1 MAENK
6 STQRIPETVQQAFD
20 AVMAFQWPS
29 TDQPFREIIN
39 NAAEQESRSTSAL
52 RLNEYGLTSGMLPS
66 CIDQVAELRD
76 HFLQLHGTFD
86 TAIRPSLPK
95 INALQDIDEKIAD
108 KQKEFQDIE
117 ASTEKKHE
125 ADSKYE
131 TAKKNVTD
139 LEAEYK
145 AMYRA
150 EGQREAKDFPW
161 AAYAALLLGVGAAE
175 WMVNYETF
183 LNFTEVPLMAA
194 GATILVALA
203 VAFAAHFH
211 GTMFKGHQHFFGD
224 HVKTE
229 IKTRNILVIAIVST
243 VLALAFGGVGGARYL
258 LVVSQVSQL
267 GGGESS
273 LLGGDVVTINVGQV
287 VTISMVIN
295 IFVWF
300 VGAAIAY
307 AVHDENPDFT
317 DKLRKYK
324 KAQKIFEPLRQKR
337 DTEIGQLRAK
347 LQKDIE
353 ELKNTA
359 RAHEQ
364 EAKPLADL
372 LATANEKKNKISS
385 EADRLVNRLI
395 RTYRAALADQAA
407 VDNPELKFNKGGQ
420 LIDLEDYRQLNIEH
434 SFQNQLEELA

>member
-1 MAENK
+1 MVENLA
-6 STQRIPETVQQAFD
+6 QRIPESVQQAFD

-29 TDQPFREIIN
+29 TDQPFRERIN
-39 NAAEQESRSTSAL
+39 NSAEQESRSTAPL
-52 RLNEYGLTSGMLPS
+52 RLTEHGLTSGMLTACVDS
-66 CIDQVAELRD
+66 VSELCD
-76 HFLQLHGTFD
+76 HFTRLHNAFD
-86 TAIRPSLPK
+86 TAINFS
-95 INALQDIDEKIAD
+95 QEKIDALREVD
-108 KQKEFQDIE
+108 KKISSKQKEFQEIE
-117 ASTEKKHE
+117 AGTEKKHE
-125 ADSKYE
+125 ADSKYKV
-131 TAKKNVTD
+131 AKENVTN
-139 LEAEYK
+139 LETEYK

-150 EGQREAKDFPW
+150 EGQREAKDFSLIV
-161 AAYAALLLGVGAAE
+161 YGILLLGVGAAE

-211 GTMFKGHQHFFGD
+211 GTMFKGHQHFFGE
-224 HVKTE
+224 HVKIE
-229 IKTRNILVIAIVST
+229 IKNRNVFVIAIVT
-243 VLALAFGGVGGARYL
+243 AVLVLAFGGVGGARYL
-258 LVVSQVSQL
+258 LVAGQVSQL
-267 GGGESS
+267 GGGESG
-273 LLGGDVVTINVGQV
+273 LLGSDVVTINVGQV
-287 VTISMVIN
+287 VTVSMVIN

-324 KAQKIFEPLRQKR
+324 IAQKIFDPLRQKR

-347 LQKDIE
+347 LQKELD

-359 RAHEQ
+359 RAYEQ

-372 LATANEKKNKISS
+372 LTTAHERKNKVVS
-385 EADRLVNRLI
+385 EADLLANRLI
-395 RTYRAALADQAA
+395 RTYRSALADLAT

-420 LIDLEDYRQLNIEH
+420 LVDLESYRQLAIDF
-434 SFQNQLEELA
+434 SFQHQSGELA